1 MDAGLLATEASSS
14 ASSMSAAGAGA
25 ADDTFA
31 KAPRRWVVL
40 LAFSLSN
47 ALNAFLWIQFAPIAL
62 LVSSRFGVSLPAVDW
77 LSLSFMA
84 LYVPGALVT
93 IFVTER
99 FGMRALLL
107 GAAAANALA
116 ALVRYV
122 GAFAPAAGGASFGV
136 VMLGQCV
143 AALAQPAFIN
153 APSRLAGD
161 WFPER
166 DRAMATTIA
175 AMSNVIGNALGS
187 ALPPAYTSA
196 PGEVDAGLLYALVAS
211 AIALAANALAITA
224 DAPAEPVSAAA
235 ARRRLARGA
244 LQGEALSVSGSSG
257 GGGGGGGG
265 GVAGE
270 TSAVRAAFRA
280 VRADFAA
287 LFANRNFWPLF
298 VGFGLGLGI
307 FNALLTLLSQLILP
321 CGYGDDD
328 AGSAGAALLVAGLVG
343 AGVAGALLDRTQ
355 AFVPL
360 LQGGIVLEVAAII
373 FLLSSLRPNA
383 EAALIASFGLVGAFL
398 LPLLPLA
405 LENAAETTYPCSE
418 DNSAS
423 LMLGLGNV
431 VGLVAVFALEPL
443 IAANTCASVFT
454 PSAGL
459 ILAIMA
465 VAAAAICFF
474 RKDYRRTEASRAGGG
489 GAAG

>member
-1 MDAGLLATEASSS
+1 MRV
-14 ASSMSAAGAGA
+14 
-25 ADDTFA
+25 ADHVGHERPGRTA
-31 KAPRRWVVL
+31 KPDDGN
-40 LAFSLSN
+40 SL
-47 ALNAFLWIQFAPIAL
+47 
-62 LVSSRFGVSLPAVDW
+62 
-77 LSLSFMA
+77 
-84 LYVPGALVT
+84 
-93 IFVTER
+93 
-99 FGMRALLL
+99 
-107 GAAAANALA
+107 
-116 ALVRYV
+116 
-122 GAFAPAAGGASFGV
+122 
-136 VMLGQCV
+136 
-143 AALAQPAFIN
+143 
-153 APSRLAGD
+153 
-161 WFPER
+161 
-166 DRAMATTIA
+166 
-175 AMSNVIGNALGS
+175 ALG
-187 ALPPAYTSA
+187 
-196 PGEVDAGLLYALVAS
+196 
-211 AIALAANALAITA
+211 
-224 DAPAEPVSAAA
+224 
-235 ARRRLARGA
+235 RG
-244 LQGEALSVSGSSG
+244 
-257 GGGGGGGG
+257 
-265 GVAGE
+265 
-270 TSAVRAAFRA
+270 
-280 VRADFAA
+280 
-287 LFANRNFWPLF
+287 
-298 VGFGLGLGI
+298 GFGLGLGI

>member
-1 MDAGLLATEASSS
+1 MSRVSLLADVTAP
-14 ASSMSAAGAGA
+14 AALPLPAAGPLA
-25 ADDTFA
+25 ALAAPAPAFA
-31 KAPRRWVVL
+31 KAPRRWAVL
-40 LAFSLSN
+40 LAFSLAN
-47 ALNAFLWIQFAPIAL
+47 ALNAFLWIQFSPIANI
-62 LVSSRFGVSLPAVDW
+62 VSQRFAVSLSAVNW
-77 LSLSFMA
+77 LSLCFM
-84 LYVPGALVT
+84 LLFVPGAAVS

-107 GAAAANALA
+107 GAAAANLVA
-116 ALVRYV
+116 ALVRYL
-122 GAFAPAAGGASFGV
+122 GTYAPPAAQFAIV
-136 VMLGQCV
+136 TLGQCI

-153 APSRLAGD
+153 APSRISGD
-161 WFPER
+161 WFNEH
-166 DRAMATTIA
+166 DRATATTIA
-175 AMSNVIGNALGS
+175 AMSNVVGNALGS

-196 PGEVDAGLLYALVAS
+196 PSDVDTGMLIALVA
-211 AIALAANALAITA
+211 AAVVLAVNAAAITA

-235 ARRRLARGA
+235 AGRRAARDA
-244 LQGEALSVSGSSG
+244 LQRDEPDAAAAGPAAGGGAGAGEA
-257 GGGGGGGG
+257 
-265 GVAGE
+265 A
-270 TSAVRAAFRA
+270 AARAAFRA

-287 LFANRNFWPLF
+287 LLANRNFWPLLS
-298 VGFGLGLGI
+298 GFGVGLGV

-360 LQGGIVLEVAAII
+360 LQGGIVCEVAAIA
-373 FLLSSLRPNA
+373 FLLSSLRPRA
-383 EAALIASFGLVGAFL
+383 EVALIASFGVAGLFL

-443 IAANTCASVFT
+443 LAASSSCATVFT
-454 PSAGL
+454 GSAGL
-459 ILAIMA
+459 ILALMI
-465 VAAAAICFF
+465 VAAAAICGFF
-474 RKDYRRTEASRAGGG
+474 RKDYRR
-489 GAAG
+489 AAAAAAATGQP